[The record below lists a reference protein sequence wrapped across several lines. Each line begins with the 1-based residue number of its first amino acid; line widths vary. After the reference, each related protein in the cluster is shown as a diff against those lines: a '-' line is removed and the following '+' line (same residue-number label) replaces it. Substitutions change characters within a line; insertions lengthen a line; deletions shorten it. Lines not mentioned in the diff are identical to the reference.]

1 MGIVA
6 HNGSKTGNKKQ
17 GGELGPE
24 AKKTQ
29 SVWKRGGK
37 KEAHPPVQMKKHL
50 IERFSMEVKKYPVE
64 FPVFHYPLEFG
75 TSGFKDHS
83 PE

>member
-1 MGIVA
+1 MRHPGKPLCLSLVMSISKGNVKFPSTCEKAGCVGIVA

-29 SVWKRGGK
+29 SVEKRGK
-37 KEAHPPVQMKKHL
+37 RSPTPPVPDEKH
-50 IERFSMEVKKYPVE
+50 V
-64 FPVFHYPLEFG
+64 
-75 TSGFKDHS
+75 
-83 PE
+83 